1 VTLLGRVSGEAKEK
15 FLANITVLSLPS
27 YAENSPASLL
37 EAMAYGRPVIAT
49 RVGGVPD
56 MVKPGVNGW
65 LVEAGAVSQLT
76 EALVAASTLAPE
88 ELTALGQNAFQTV
101 ITSHTWEAAGANVVR
116 LYKTLAAS
124 R

>member
-1 VTLLGRVSGEAKEK
+1 
-15 FLANITVLSLPS
+15 
-27 YAENSPASLL
+27 
-37 EAMAYGRPVIAT
+37 
-49 RVGGVPD
+49 